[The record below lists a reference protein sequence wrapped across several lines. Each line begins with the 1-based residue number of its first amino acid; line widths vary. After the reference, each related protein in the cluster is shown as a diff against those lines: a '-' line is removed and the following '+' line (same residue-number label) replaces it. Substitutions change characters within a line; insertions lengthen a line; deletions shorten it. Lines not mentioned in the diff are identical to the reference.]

1 MKHYKLDLLF
11 DWKAIENNA
20 CIPIIVAILL
30 IGYSYLRLNALPHI
44 IPALELVFP
53 VFAAWWSI
61 FIFQDILEEPGG
73 EIIFSYSISRLQLGI
88 IRVASFFILYLVLM
102 IIMLLVI
109 DQLCVADL
117 FLPLALQLSTESFF
131 FAGLGFLAMVI
142 TLNTGW
148 ALTIVVIY
156 SCTQILTNGQMLPFI
171 NIYIFNDKLLTIS
184 ELFSLSARPLLWG
197 GLLWII
203 AQTILNKL
211 QKYN

>member
-1 MKHYKLDLLF
+1 MKNYKLDLLF
-11 DWKAIENNA
+11 DWKALEKNA
-20 CIPIIVAILL
+20 YVPIIVAILL
-30 IGYSYLRLNALPHI
+30 IGYSYLRLNALTHI
-44 IPALELVFP
+44 IPALEFFFP

-88 IRVASFFILYLVLM
+88 IRVVSFFILYLILM

-109 DQLCVADL
+109 DHLCIADL
-117 FLPLALQLSTESFF
+117 FLSLALQLGTESFF
-131 FAGLGFLAMVI
+131 FAGLGFLAMVT

-156 SCTQILTNGQMLPFI
+156 SCTQILTAGHMLPFI
-171 NIYIFNDKLLTIS
+171 NIYIFNDKLLTIK
-184 ELFSLSARPLLWG
+184 ELLNLSAHPLLLG
-197 GLLWII
+197 GSLWII
-203 AQTILNKL
+203 AQIILNKL